1 MRRTRPM
8 DLQNNTSG
16 SADAAGIENLPST
29 AHTNGAA
36 ATASLNGPAQGGQP
50 TKAPIR
56 IKPRPVKP
64 LKERETP
71 PRLGEK
77 MKHLAPIFG
86 SQPNELQWTMHDN
99 AKCILDLCEK
109 IHRKTESLSQFKN
122 EHYYDEHDLDP
133 EGKPKQKPFVHSS
146 CRLKS
151 QLSCNYVIRKDRRVV
166 DIYAVIASCQQ
177 KRKLPSR

>member
-1 MRRTRPM
+1 MLIHNKRVIERRMRRTRPM

-109 IHRKTESLSQFKN
+109 ITERQRASPVPRTSIITTNTISIRRESLNKN
-122 EHYYDEHDLDP
+122 L
-133 EGKPKQKPFVHSS
+133 SS
-146 CRLKS
+146 
-151 QLSCNYVIRKDRRVV
+151 I
-166 DIYAVIASCQQ
+166 
-177 KRKLPSR
+177 LPTG